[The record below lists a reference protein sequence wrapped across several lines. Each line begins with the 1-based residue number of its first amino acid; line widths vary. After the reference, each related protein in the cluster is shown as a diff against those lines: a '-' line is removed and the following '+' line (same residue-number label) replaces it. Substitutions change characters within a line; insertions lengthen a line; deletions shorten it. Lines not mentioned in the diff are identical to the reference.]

1 MIVVLAALS
10 VAACGGEAEKVAT
23 TGSPVTGVEGA
34 ELFRA
39 LRAGGYVIYF
49 RHATANAGTD
59 AEGEE
64 VPEGWWTSC
73 DSTRARQLSR
83 EGRQLAEEL
92 GERLSQLELPLKGIY
107 TSEFCRCKET
117 AQAMR
122 LDDLPIMATQE
133 LTAGVYPHADRYES
147 MLDFAAEHGSP
158 ESVLVLVGHSLP
170 DTGDAPQLEQGD
182 AALFRWR
189 EGGHPAFITRMAPEE
204 WPKPGE

>member
-1 MIVVLAALS
+1 MTRVLLPLFVV
-10 VAACGGEAEKVAT
+10 ACGGEAEKVAT
-23 TGSPVTGVEGA
+23 TGSPVTGVERA

-49 RHATANAGTD
+49 RHATADVGTD
-59 AEGEE
+59 ADGED
-64 VPEGWWTSC
+64 VPEGWWMSC

-92 GERLSQLELPLKGIY
+92 GEKLANLELPLKGIY

-122 LDDLPIMATQE
+122 LDDLPIMTAQE
-133 LTAGVYPHADRYES
+133 LTAGVYPHADRYQS

-170 DTGDAPQLEQGD
+170 DTGGAPQLDQGD

-189 EGGHPAFITRMAPEE
+189 EGGRPAWVTRLAPED